1 LAILYAV
8 QSGFRYSAS
17 LFCLTCAADLLESYA
32 PGVQGNAA
40 PSFEGDSVGR
50 KLIGSG
56 PYSKCFFIPHAH
68 CP

>member
-17 LFCLTCAADLLESYA
+17 LFCLTCAANLLESYA

-40 PSFEGDSVGR
+40 PSSEGDSVGR

-56 PYSKCFFIPHAH
+56 P
-68 CP
+68 